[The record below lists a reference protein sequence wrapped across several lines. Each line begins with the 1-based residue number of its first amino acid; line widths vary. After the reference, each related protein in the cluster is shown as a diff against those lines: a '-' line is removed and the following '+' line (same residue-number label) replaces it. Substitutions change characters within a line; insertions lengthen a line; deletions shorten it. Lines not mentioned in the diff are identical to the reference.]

1 MLKLI
6 SAQTPREKKKKKECC
21 RTATVS
27 QLQLSVTL
35 TADPIYLASGTLQM
49 QIHTSN

>member
-6 SAQTPREKKKKKECC
+6 SAQTPREKKKKECC